1 MKKILEILLGIL
13 GAVLWITDPANILI
27 FILFPGLIIGAG
39 IVNDAS
45 LGYYVAALGIY
56 AGICYG
62 ISKLIDRAVDK
73 GSEKFDKW
81 LKKRKK

>member
-1 MKKILEILLGIL
+1 MKKILEAILCAI
-13 GAVLWITDPANILI
+13 LWITDFDNILVWLLI
-27 FILFPGLIIGAG
+27 PGGLIAFGVMIEAG
-39 IVNDAS
+39 W
-45 LGYYVAALGIY
+45 LYYVLALGGY
-56 AGICYG
+56 AAICYG